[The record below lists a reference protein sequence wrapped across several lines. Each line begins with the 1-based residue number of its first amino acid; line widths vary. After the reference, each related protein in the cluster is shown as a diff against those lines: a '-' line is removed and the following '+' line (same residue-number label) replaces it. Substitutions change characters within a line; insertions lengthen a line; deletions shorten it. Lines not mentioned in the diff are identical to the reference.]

1 MERNPQ
7 LPTAYFADNDIIAL
21 GAMKALKEA
30 GCRIPED
37 ISIIGFDDLPF
48 CEISSPPLST
58 IRVFKQEMGQMAVK
72 RLLDKIKSQSK
83 IVSKIQ
89 IGTEYIERE
98 SVKALPQI

>member
-1 MERNPQ
+1 MRPFGIEILNIRKKS
-7 LPTAYFADNDIIAL
+7 LSTF
-21 GAMKALKEA
+21 
-30 GCRIPED
+30 
-37 ISIIGFDDLPF
+37 LPF

-98 SVKALPQI
+98 SVKAPIKK

>member
-1 MERNPQ
+1 
-7 LPTAYFADNDIIAL
+7 
-21 GAMKALKEA
+21 
-30 GCRIPED
+30 
-37 ISIIGFDDLPF
+37 
-48 CEISSPPLST
+48 
-58 IRVFKQEMGQMAVK
+58 MAVK